1 MSFLARIDDL
11 ASQPALIAPL
21 CPRDC
26 CKHWQVQARV
36 AEIRSLTDTLTGIG
50 GLRRT
55 FQTLPRHLRR
65 RTMSHS
71 LKRYPLRLRQAAQRE
86 FERDPNLQAKIDLQE
101 LRNRRLKRQVK
112 YAMSTY
118 ARRAREHV
126 WLETHL
132 WHTKRMHMDNIW
144 GHRMVCVRA
153 RHRLCK
159 FIRSVLY
166 SPCAKSPCR
175 VPD

>member
-1 MSFLARIDDL
+1 MR
-11 ASQPALIAPL
+11 
-21 CPRDC
+21 
-26 CKHWQVQARV
+26 WQMQARV

-144 GHRMVCVRA
+144 GHRMVCVCSA
-153 RHRLCK
+153 SCVQFYSQYIVLPMCQLAELC
-159 FIRSVLY
+159 
-166 SPCAKSPCR
+166 A
-175 VPD
+175 

>member
-1 MSFLARIDDL
+1 
-11 ASQPALIAPL
+11 
-21 CPRDC
+21 
-26 CKHWQVQARV
+26 
-36 AEIRSLTDTLTGIG
+36 
-50 GLRRT
+50 
-55 FQTLPRHLRR
+55 
-65 RTMSHS
+65 MSHS

-144 GHRMVCVRA
+144 GHRLVRHLCTQNACSFAVHLLLLQLAESCV
-153 RHRLCK
+153 
-159 FIRSVLY
+159 
-166 SPCAKSPCR
+166 
-175 VPD
+175 